1 MGCSHV
7 HSCRFMFVSVH
18 ERNDIL
24 KQYLHNGKGLLLQL
38 SKFIDLIKS
47 SLWTLKK
54 RQRHI
59 TVTSLHIN
67 RQVSLLTSPLPPPAH
82 SPHKAA
88 APRRLYLL
96 WKRKTRTGAS
106 SVFFSFLTKP
116 KTKNLSSKSST
127 RLSFYVVNINMW
139 FMRRRKVPILSFFPP

>member
-1 MGCSHV
+1 MGCAHV

-24 KQYLHNGKGLLLQL
+24 KQYLHNSKGLLLQL

-67 RQVSLLTSPLPPPAH
+67 RQVSLLTSPPPSPKH

-88 APRRLYLL
+88 APRRLLP
-96 WKRKTRTGAS
+96 
-106 SVFFSFLTKP
+106 SVEEKNTHRSIFCLFFSFLTKP
-116 KTKNLSSKSST
+116 KTKNLFLQSHQHVCPSIMICSK
-127 RLSFYVVNINMW
+127 Y
-139 FMRRRKVPILSFFPP
+139 